1 MFDFFKDYK
10 STRLQDNKS
19 LSTVFNFAMSRELWA
34 VLLTTDC
41 SLLTANFQ
49 LSVFNFQFHCFNL
62 KILLSLF
69 SILSFISQ

>member
-1 MFDFFKDYK
+1 MFVLFGQQTTDY
-10 STRLQDNKS
+10 SQQT
-19 LSTVFNFAMSRELWA
+19 LSTISIFAMSRELWA

-41 SLLTANFQ
+41 SLLAANFQ